1 VGQYFL
7 DEAYQDTGGTNV
19 VNTILVDYRALDT
32 FGELTVIAVAGIVL
46 MGILRSRPLLA
57 DRSPSVEGWA
67 GTALARTIDNTLP
80 VRVLSRWAAPL
91 IILLSF
97 HLFWRGHYEA
107 GGGFIAALVGATGFG
122 LAYLGASAD
131 RGAPVRWPYRG
142 LLASGVIVA
151 VLSGVGGYLV
161 GSFLKP
167 VRFGIPLPWGGEY
180 AFTSAMVFDLGVY
193 LAVLAIIIAVI
204 NELGGV
210 RESERAP
217 SSQAGPV
224 RVVQRYDGLGAGES
238 GASEDLASAGTLAPS
253 AEFATGGDR
262 S

>member
-1 VGQYFL
+1 
-7 DEAYQDTGGTNV
+7 
-19 VNTILVDYRALDT
+19 
-32 FGELTVIAVAGIVL
+32 
-46 MGILRSRPLLA
+46 
-57 DRSPSVEGWA
+57 
-67 GTALARTIDNTLP
+67 
-80 VRVLSRWAAPL
+80 
-91 IILLSF
+91 
-97 HLFWRGHYEA
+97 
-107 GGGFIAALVGATGFG
+107 
-122 LAYLGASAD
+122 
-131 RGAPVRWPYRG
+131 
-142 LLASGVIVA
+142 VIVA

-210 RESERAP
+210 RESESNP

-224 RVVQRYDGLGAGES
+224 LVAERYESLGAGES
-238 GASEDLASAGTLAPS
+238 AASEDASPSGTSPVAVGTP
-253 AEFATGGDR
+253 EGGDR